1 MTVSRTMVMGTAA
14 VLASAQAFAG
24 SVPTESVPM
33 VSELGML
40 GMSVILAGFAA
51 RFIAKRVKKT

>member
-1 MTVSRTMVMGTAA
+1 MVMGTAA